1 MSIKFINKKI
11 LLLFIILLIPL
22 LAILGIYKSSVKE
35 VSIIIDGKQ
44 MYYKTTEKTV
54 EKFLNKLNIDLNE
67 EDYVSAEL
75 DDKIENGMVIEIN
88 RATFLE
94 VFLGNRATEVKTPKK
109 TVKEVLNELSI
120 EYDEDDYIIPRLNS
134 SIISG
139 MKIRVVQIDK
149 ETDLKMEVIPYEEI
163 TRYNDNLEK
172 GKVKKIQSGKNGIK
186 EMEISKIYKNRKLI
200 SKYISDE
207 KIVQKPIPQIYE
219 IGTKDYFISSRGN
232 VKFEKSIIMSATA
245 YDLSYESTGKRPGD
259 KGYGITA
266 MGTKVRHGVVAVD
279 PRVIPLGTKL
289 YIQSLDGTKDYGF
302 AVAEDTGGAIKGNK
316 IDLFFESRSKALAF
330 GRRKVKVYILSD

>member
-1 MSIKFINKKI
+1 MNKKI

>member
-1 MSIKFINKKI
+1 MSINFINKKI
-11 LLLFIILLIPL
+11 LLLFIILFIPL
-22 LAILGIYKSSVKE
+22 LVILGVYKSSVKE
-35 VSIIIDGKQ
+35 VSIIIDGKE

-54 EKFLNKLNIDLNE
+54 EELFNKLNINLNE
-67 EDYVSAEL
+67 EDYVSVEL
-75 DDKIENGMVIEIN
+75 DEKIKNGMVIEIN
-88 RATFLE
+88 KAAFLE
-94 VFLGNRATEVKTPKK
+94 VFLGNRAIEVKTPKK
-109 TVKEVLNELSI
+109 TVKEVLDELSI
-120 EYDEDDYIIPRLNS
+120 AYDEDDYVIPGLNS
-134 SIISG
+134 DIVAD

-149 ETDLKMEVIPYEEI
+149 ETDLKVEAIPYEKI

-186 EMEISKIYKNRKLI
+186 EIEISEIYKNNKLI

-207 KIVQKPIPQIYE
+207 RIVQKPIPQILE
-219 IGTKDYFISSRGN
+219 IGTKDYFVSSRGN

-259 KGYGITA
+259 NGYGITA
-266 MGTKVRHGVVAVD
+266 MGTKVRYGVVAVD
-279 PRVIPLGTKL
+279 PKVIPLGTKL
-289 YIQSLDGTKDYGF
+289 YVQSLDGTKDYGF

-316 IDLFFESRSKALAF
+316 IDLFFESRSEALAF